1 MENNRK
7 EASFLRAK
15 EQVKAIKEFY
25 VSSIL
30 YCIIIPILIWINYQT
45 TSFPWAVFPA
55 LGWGFGL
62 VVKGMAANGI
72 NPLWGKLWEQR
83 KIQELMNKEGF

>member
-7 EASFLRAK
+7 DASYLRAK
-15 EQVKAIKEFY
+15 EQLKAIKEFY
-25 VSSIL
+25 SSSIL
-30 YCIIIPILIWINYQT
+30 YCIVIPILIWINYQT

-62 VVKGMAANGI
+62 VVTGMAAYGI
-72 NPLWGKLWEQR
+72 NPLWGKVWEQQQ
-83 KIQELMNKEGF
+83 KQAQTLH

>member
-1 MENNRK
+1 MEYNRRD
-7 EASFLRAK
+7 ASYLRAR

-25 VSSIL
+25 VNIFL

-45 TSFPWAVFPA
+45 TDFPWVVFPA

-62 VVKGMAANGI
+62 VVTGMAAYGI
-72 NPLWGKLWEQR
+72 NPLWGKEWERR
-83 KIQELMNKEGF
+83 KIQELLNEEDS

>member
-7 EASFLRAK
+7 EASYLRAK
-15 EQVKAIKEFY
+15 EQVKAIREFY
-25 VSSIL
+25 VSTIL
-30 YCIIIPILIWINYQT
+30 YCIVIPVLIWINYQT
-45 TSFPWAVFPA
+45 TSFPWVVFPA

-62 VVKGMAANGI
+62 VVKGMAAHGI
-72 NPLWGKLWEQR
+72 NPLWGKVWEQR